1 MGFDDYTMDSFIE
14 KIVTKKRDAM
24 DRLQIAG
31 AVILGIVLLFATMFI
46 RLPQAVSQFSLFIW
60 AAVFYLIFRFMRSKN
75 IEFEYSVTNGDMDID
90 KIIAQKKRKRIFSG
104 HSKNY
109 EIVAKMH
116 SDKYN
121 QSYANIPNKVIA
133 VSSLKEEDVYFF
145 VTQYKGQRTIV
156 YFQPSEKML
165 KSFRTFIPSKIH
177 M

>member
-1 MGFDDYTMDSFIE
+1 MGFDEYTMDSFIE
-14 KIVTKKRDAM
+14 KIVAKKRDGM

-31 AVILGIVLLFATMFI
+31 AVIFGIVLLFATMFI
-46 RLPQAVSQFSLFIW
+46 QLPPAISQFSIFIW

-75 IEFEYSVTNGDMDID
+75 VEYEYAVTNGDMDID
-90 KIIAQKKRKRIFSG
+90 KITAQKKRKRIFSG
-104 HSKNY
+104 HAKNY

-116 SDKYN
+116 SDRYN
-121 QSYANIPNKVIA
+121 QSYADTQNKIIA
-133 VSSLKEEDVYFF
+133 VSSLKEEDVYFII
-145 VTQYKGQRTIV
+145 TQYKGQRTIV